1 MTGAQTII
9 YTAAIGLSTTGAIST
24 IAGWV
29 VPQPM
34 IHGAALTVVLGAAVA
49 AWLVLVLWTADT
61 RHAAK
66 AAERKRRESAVDYTR
81 LGRTRG

>member
-9 YTAAIGLSTTGAIST
+9 YTAAITLSTMGAIST
-24 IAGWV
+24 VAGWV

-34 IHGAALTVVLGAAVA
+34 IHGAVLAVILGAAVA
-49 AWLVLVLWTADT
+49 AWIMLVLWIADT

-66 AAERKRRESAVDYTR
+66 VAEQKRRESAADYTR